1 MERQLGRFFEL
12 RYLLYYGGK
21 AHSRMERLRFGRT
34 AADSQSFPGKPHS
47 NCSKPDPALGVGKA
61 GRQGLRLMDWSCGQT
76 EDWTDSKWE
85 LGEEPPVTLPSVA
98 GDGCWKGRDRGPI
111 MLPP

>member
-1 MERQLGRFFEL
+1 MG
-12 RYLLYYGGK
+12 
-21 AHSRMERLRFGRT
+21 ERLIPGWRDCALGGQQQT
-34 AADSQSFPGKPHS
+34 ASLFLANHTLT
-47 NCSKPDPALGVGKA
+47 ALSPILPQGVGKA